1 MRVVVTGGSGNVGTA
16 TIERLVADDA
26 VTEVVGVARRRPSW
40 QPDKVRWVE
49 ADVVTDDL
57 VPLFRGADVVV
68 HLAWLFQ
75 PTHDPL
81 VTWVGN
87 VGGATRVFDAV
98 AAAGVPA
105 LVYSSSVG
113 AYGPGPD
120 EGRVDESWPTHA
132 WPTAAYG
139 REKSYVER
147 LLDVFERDHPD
158 VRVVRLRPGFI
169 FIARAAEEQ
178 RRLFGGPF
186 LPEVVL
192 RRKLVPVVPDLPGL
206 RFQALHANDAGE
218 AFRLAVVRDVRGAFN
233 VAAEPVLDAAAL
245 GELLGARPVR
255 VPPRVARKAVAA
267 LWGLHLIPASPYLLD
282 LVLSLPVMDT
292 TRARQELG
300 WAPTVD
306 ATDALGELLDAMG
319 RGEGGPTPPLAADTG
334 GPARVRE
341 VATGVGQVAGVTP
354 DGR

>member
-1 MRVVVTGGSGNVGTA
+1 VRVVVTGGSGNVGTA

-26 VTEVVGVARRRPSW
+26 VTEVVGIARRRPSW
-40 QPDKVRWVE
+40 QPEKVHWVE

-57 VPLFRGADVVV
+57 VPVFRGADAVV

-105 LVYSSSVG
+105 LVYASSVG
-113 AYGPGPD
+113 AYAPGPD

-169 FIARAAEEQ
+169 FIRRAAEEQ
-178 RRLFGGPF
+178 RRLFAGPF

-192 RRKLVPVVPDLPGL
+192 RRRLLPVVPDLPGL
-206 RFQALHANDAGE
+206 RFQALHSRDAGE
-218 AFRLAVVRDVRGAFN
+218 AFRLAVVRDVRGPFN
-233 VAAEPVLDAAAL
+233 VAAEPVIDAAAL
-245 GELLGARPVR
+245 GELLGARPVA
-255 VPPRVARKAVAA
+255 VPPRVARAAVAA
-267 LWGLHLIPASPYLLD
+267 LWRLHLVPASPYLLD

-292 TRARQELG
+292 TRAREELG
-300 WAPTVD
+300 WQPTVD
-306 ATDALGELLDAMG
+306 AGDALGEVLDAMG
-319 RGEGGPTPPLAADTG
+319 RGEGGPTPPLAADAG
-334 GPARVRE
+334 GPARLRE

>member
-1 MRVVVTGGSGNVGTA
+1 MRVVVTGASGNVGTA
-16 TIERLVADDA
+16 VVEALVGDDT

-40 QPDKVRWVE
+40 APPRTRWV
-49 ADVVTDDL
+49 ACDL
-57 VPLFRGADVVV
+57 VQDELEPVFRGADAVI
-68 HLAWLFQ
+68 HLAWIFQ

-81 VTWVGN
+81 ATWVNN
-87 VGGATRVFDAV
+87 VGGAIRVFDAV
-98 AAAGVPA
+98 GAAGVPA
-105 LVYSSSVG
+105 LVHASSIG
-113 AYGPGPD
+113 AYAPGPD

-147 LLDVFERDHPD
+147 VLDGFERDHPD

-169 FIARAAEEQ
+169 FTRRAAEEQ

-192 RRKLVPVVPDLPGL
+192 RRRLVPVVPDLPGL
-206 RFQALHANDAGE
+206 RFQALHSTDAGE
-218 AFRLAVVRDVRGAFN
+218 AFRLATVRDVRGAFN

-245 GELLGARPVR
+245 GRVLGARPVR
-255 VPPRVARKAVAA
+255 VPPRVARAAVDA
-267 LWGLHLIPASPYLLD
+267 LWRLHLVPASPYLLD

-292 TRARQELG
+292 TRAREELG
-300 WAPTVD
+300 WEPTVD
-306 ATDALGELLDAMG
+306 ATDALAEVIDAMG
-319 RGEGGPTPPLAADTG
+319 KGEGGPTPPLAADTG
-334 GPARVRE
+334 GPARLQE
-341 VATGVGQVAGVTP
+341 VATGVGQRAGVTP

>member
-1 MRVVVTGGSGNVGTA
+1 VRVVITGASGNVGTA

-40 QPDKVRWVE
+40 QPEKVQWVE
-49 ADVVTDDL
+49 TDVVTDDL
-57 VPLFRGADVVV
+57 VPLFRGAGAVV

-120 EGRVDESWPTHA
+120 QGRVDESWPTHA

-147 LLDVFERDHPD
+147 LLDVFERDHRD

-169 FIARAAEEQ
+169 FIRRSAEEQ
-178 RRLFGGPF
+178 RRLFAGPF
-186 LPEVVL
+186 LPRVVL
-192 RRKLVPVVPDLPGL
+192 
-206 RFQALHANDAGE
+206 HARDAGE

-233 VAAEPVLDAAAL
+233 VAAEPVIDAAAL
-245 GELLGARPVR
+245 GELLGAGVVA
-255 VPPRVARKAVAA
+255 VPAHVARAAVAA
-267 LWGLHLIPASPYLLD
+267 LWRLHLVPASPDLLD

-292 TRARQELG
+292 TRAREELG
-300 WAPTVD
+300 WTPTVD
-306 ATDALGELLDAMG
+306 ARDALSEVIDAMG
-319 RGEGGPTPPLAADTG
+319 RGEGGPTPPLDADTS
-334 GPARVRE
+334 GPARLRE
-341 VATGVGQVAGVTP
+341 VTTGVGSVGGVTP

>member
-1 MRVVVTGGSGNVGTA
+1 VRVVVTGGSGNVGTA
-16 TIERLVADDA
+16 VIERLVADDG

-40 QPDKVRWVE
+40 QPDKTHWVE
-49 ADVVTDDL
+49 ADVVLDDL
-57 VPLFRGADVVV
+57 VPIFRGADAVI

-98 AAAGVPA
+98 AAARVPA
-105 LVYSSSVG
+105 LVYASSVG
-113 AYGPGPD
+113 AYGPGRD
-120 EGRVDESWPTHA
+120 DRRVDESWPTHA

-169 FIARAAEEQ
+169 FAARAAEEQ
-178 RRLFGGPF
+178 RRLFAGPF
-186 LPEVVL
+186 FPEVVL
-192 RRKLVPVVPDLPGL
+192 RRRLVPVVPDLPGL
-206 RFQALHANDAGE
+206 RFQALHSRDAGE
-218 AFRLAVVRDVRGAFN
+218 AFRLAVVREVRGAFN

-245 GELLGARPVR
+245 GQLLGARPVR
-255 VPPRVARKAVAA
+255 VPPALARVAVDA
-267 LWGLHLIPASPYLLD
+267 LWRLHLVPASPQLLD

-300 WAPTVD
+300 WEPTVD
-306 ATDALGELLDAMG
+306 ARDALGEVLEAMG
-319 RGEGGPTPPLAADTG
+319 RGQGGPTPPLAADAG

-341 VATGVGQVAGVTP
+341 VATGVGQVAGVTL

>member
-1 MRVVVTGGSGNVGTA
+1 VRVVITGASGNVGTA

-40 QPDKVRWVE
+40 QPEKVRWVE
-49 ADVVTDDL
+49 TDVVTDDL
-57 VPLFRGADVVV
+57 VPLFRGAGAVV

-120 EGRVDESWPTHA
+120 QGRVDESWPTHA

-147 LLDVFERDHPD
+147 LLDVFERDHRD

-169 FIARAAEEQ
+169 FIRRSAEEQ
-178 RRLFGGPF
+178 RRLFAGPF
-186 LPEVVL
+186 LPRVVL
-192 RRKLVPVVPDLPGL
+192 RRRLVPVVPDLPGL
-206 RFQALHANDAGE
+206 RFQALHARDAGE

-233 VAAEPVLDAAAL
+233 VAAEPVIDAAAL
-245 GELLGARPVR
+245 GELLGAGVMA
-255 VPPRVARKAVAA
+255 VPAHVARAAVAA
-267 LWGLHLIPASPYLLD
+267 LWRLHLVPASPDLLD

-292 TRARQELG
+292 TRAREELG
-300 WAPTVD
+300 WTPTVD
-306 ATDALGELLDAMG
+306 ARDALSEVIDAMG
-319 RGEGGPTPPLAADTG
+319 RGEGGPTPPLDADTG
-334 GPARVRE
+334 GPARLRE
-341 VATGVGQVAGVTP
+341 VTTGVGSVGGVTP

>member
-1 MRVVVTGGSGNVGTA
+1 MRVVVTGASGNVGTA
-16 TIERLVADDA
+16 VLERLEADDA
-26 VTEVVGVARRRPSW
+26 VTEGVGVARRRPSW
-40 QPDKVRWVE
+40 QPAKTRWVE

-57 VPLFRGADVVV
+57 VPVFRGADVVV

-75 PTHDPL
+75 PTHEPL

-98 AAAGVPA
+98 AEAGVPA

-132 WPTAAYG
+132 WPVAAYG

-169 FIARAAEEQ
+169 FIGRAAEEQ
-178 RRLFGGPF
+178 RRLFAGPF

-192 RRKLVPVVPDLPGL
+192 RRRLLPVVPDLPGL
-206 RFQALHANDAGE
+206 RFQALHSRDAGE

-245 GELLGARPVR
+245 GELLDARVVPV
-255 VPPRVARKAVAA
+255 PSRVARAAVAA
-267 LWGLHLIPASPYLLD
+267 LWRLHLVPASPDLLD

-292 TRARQELG
+292 TRARDELG
-300 WAPTVD
+300 WSPTVD
-306 ATDALGELLDAMG
+306 ARDALAEVIDAMG
-319 RGEGGPTPPLAADTG
+319 GGEGGPTPPLAEDAG

>member
-1 MRVVVTGGSGNVGTA
+1 MRVVITGASGNVGTA
-16 TIERLVADDA
+16 LIERLVADDA

-40 QPDKVRWVE
+40 QPERTRWVE
-49 ADVVTDDL
+49 ADVATDDL
-57 VPLFRGADVVV
+57 VPVLSGADAVV
-68 HLAWLFQ
+68 HLAWIFQ

-81 VTWVGN
+81 ATWVGN
-87 VGGATRVFDAV
+87 VGGAIRVFDAV
-98 AAAGVPA
+98 AAAGVPV

-113 AYGPGPD
+113 AYAPGPD

-169 FIARAAEEQ
+169 FTRQSAEEQ
-178 RRLFGGPF
+178 RRLFAGPF

-192 RRKLVPVVPDLPGL
+192 RRRLLPVVPDLPGL
-206 RFQALHANDAGE
+206 RFQALHSRDAGE
-218 AFRLAVVRDVRGAFN
+218 AFRLAVRRDVRGAFN
-233 VAAEPVLDAAAL
+233 VAAEPVIDAAAL
-245 GELLGARPVR
+245 GDLLGARPVR
-255 VPPRVARKAVAA
+255 VPPRVARAA
-267 LWGLHLIPASPYLLD
+267 LDALWRLHLVPASPQLLE

-292 TRARQELG
+292 TRAREDLG
-300 WAPTVD
+300 WEPAVD
-306 ATDALGELLDAMG
+306 ARDALREVIDAMG
-319 RGEGGPTPPLAADTG
+319 RGEGGPTPPLAADAG
-334 GPARVRE
+334 GPGRVRE
-341 VATGVGQVAGVTP
+341 VATGVGQVAGVSP

>member
-40 QPDKVRWVE
+40 QPEKVRWVE

-57 VPLFRGADVVV
+57 VPLLRGADAVV

-120 EGRVDESWPTHA
+120 DGRVDESWPTHA

-192 RRKLVPVVPDLPGL
+192 RRRLVPVVPELPGL
-206 RFQALHANDAGE
+206 RFQALHSTDAGE
-218 AFRLAVVRDVRGAFN
+218 AFRLAVVRDVQGAFN

-255 VPPRVARKAVAA
+255 VPSRVARKAVAA

-292 TRARQELG
+292 TRAREELG
-300 WAPTVD
+300 WTPRVD
-306 ATDALGELLDAMG
+306 AKDALGEVLVAMG
-319 RGEGGPTPPLAADTG
+319 RGEGGPTPPLAADAG